1 MDRII
6 SMVVRM
12 FLGRGMRAAM
22 SEGNRRQSRRD
33 GGEEASGPDPRQA
46 RQTRQSS
53 KNARQA
59 MRVMRRMGRF

>member
-6 SMVVRM
+6 TMVVRM

-22 SEGNRRQSRRD
+22 NEWDRRQARRD
-33 GGEEASGPDPRQA
+33 GVEDAARPDPRQA
-46 RQTRQSS
+46 RQARESS

>member
-1 MDRII
+1 MDRMFRMIL
-6 SMVVRM
+6 RM

-22 SEGNRRQSRRD
+22 SQWDRRQAQKP
-33 GGEEASGPDPRQA
+33 GGEDRARPDPAQA
-46 RQTRQSS
+46 RQTKQSS